1 MNSLLELFQ
10 YNFFLN
16 AVGAA
21 LLASISCGII
31 GTYIVARRIV
41 FISGGIT
48 HASFGGI
55 GLAWYMGLNPVLGA
69 AVFGVL
75 SALGIEWISKKTDVR
90 QDSVIG
96 ILWALGMALGIIFI
110 YMTPGYAPNLMSFLF
125 GNILTV
131 GSLDLY
137 LLLALCIV
145 TIIIFIFF
153 IRPILFVAFDEEFA
167 RTQKAPVQ
175 FLNYLMISLVALAIV
190 LNIRVVGI
198 ILVISFLTIPQTIA
212 GMFTSDFKKMILGS
226 IAFGIL
232 GSFIGLLV
240 SYKINAPSGATII
253 FSFVILFV
261 VAKIVQLVMISM
273 KRKNNALREN
283 KIMVN

>member
-1 MNSLLELFQ
+1 MNSIFELFQ
-10 YNFFLN
+10 YQFFTN
-16 AVGAA
+16 AVFAA
-21 LLASISCGII
+21 IMASITCGII
-31 GTYIVARRIV
+31 GSYIVSRRIV

-55 GLAWYMGLNPVLGA
+55 GIAWYMGLNPILGA
-69 AVFGVL
+69 ALFGVL
-75 SALGIEWISKKTDVR
+75 SAFGIEWLSKKTDVR

-131 GSLDLY
+131 GSLDLW
-137 LLLALCIV
+137 LLLGLSIL
-145 TIIIFIFF
+145 TILIFAMFLK
-153 IRPILFVAFDEEFA
+153 PILYVAFDEEFA
-167 RTQKAPVQ
+167 KTQRIPVH
-175 FLNYLMISLVALAIV
+175 FISYLMIALVALAIV

-212 GMFTSDFKKMILGS
+212 NMFAKDFKRMIFGS
-226 IAFGIL
+226 IGFGLL

-261 VAKIVQLVMISM
+261 IAKLVQLSMIAIR
-273 KRKNNALREN
+273 RKEGIKGE
-283 KIMVN
+283 KIG

>member
-1 MNSLLELFQ
+1 MELFQ

-21 LLASISCGII
+21 ILASISCGII
-31 GTYIVARRIV
+31 GSYIVARRIV

-55 GLAWYMGLNPVLGA
+55 GLAWYLGLNPVFGA

-96 ILWALGMALGIIFI
+96 ILWAFGMALGILFI

-131 GSLDLY
+131 GALDLY
-137 LLLALCIV
+137 LLLGLCV
-145 TIIIFIFF
+145 FTIAVFF
-153 IRPILFVAFDEEFA
+153 FLLRPILFVAFDEEFA

-175 FLNYLMISLVALAIV
+175 FLNYLLISLVALAIV

-212 GMFTSDFKKMILGS
+212 NMFTNDFKKMIFGS

-240 SYKINAPSGATII
+240 SYRINAPSGATII

-261 VAKIVQLVMISM
+261 IAKLVQLVMISVR
-273 KRKNNALREN
+273 RKNLA
-283 KIMVN
+283 

>member
-1 MNSLLELFQ
+1 MNELIELFQ

-21 LLASISCGII
+21 ILASISCGII
-31 GTYIVARRIV
+31 GSYIVARRIV

-55 GLAWYMGLNPVLGA
+55 GLAWYLGLNPVFGA

-96 ILWALGMALGIIFI
+96 ILWAFGMALGILFI

-131 GSLDLY
+131 GALDLY
-137 LLLALCIV
+137 LLLGLCV
-145 TIIIFIFF
+145 FTIAVFF
-153 IRPILFVAFDEEFA
+153 FLLRPILFVAFDEEFA

-175 FLNYLMISLVALAIV
+175 FLNYLLISLVALAIV

-212 GMFTSDFKKMILGS
+212 NMFTNDFKKMIFGS

-240 SYKINAPSGATII
+240 SYRINAPSGATII

-261 VAKIVQLVMISM
+261 IAKLVQLVMISVR
-273 KRKNNALREN
+273 RKNLA
-283 KIMVN
+283 

>member
-1 MNSLLELFQ
+1 MELFQ

-21 LLASISCGII
+21 ILASISCGII
-31 GTYIVARRIV
+31 GSYIVARRIV

-55 GLAWYMGLNPVLGA
+55 GLAWYLGLNPVFGA

-96 ILWALGMALGIIFI
+96 ILWAFGMALGILFI

-131 GSLDLY
+131 GVLDLY
-137 LLLALCIV
+137 LLLGLCV
-145 TIIIFIFF
+145 FTIAVFF
-153 IRPILFVAFDEEFA
+153 FLLRPILFVAFDEEFA

-175 FLNYLMISLVALAIV
+175 FLNYLLISLVALAIV

-212 GMFTSDFKKMILGS
+212 NMFTNDFKKMIFGS
-226 IAFGIL
+226 IAFGFL

-240 SYKINAPSGATII
+240 SYRINAPSGATII

-261 VAKIVQLVMISM
+261 IAKLVQLVMISVR
-273 KRKNNALREN
+273 RKNLA
-283 KIMVN
+283 

>member
-1 MNSLLELFQ
+1 MNSIFELFQ
-10 YNFFLN
+10 YQFFTN
-16 AVGAA
+16 AVFAA
-21 LLASISCGII
+21 IMASITCGII
-31 GTYIVARRIV
+31 GSYIVSRRIV

-55 GLAWYMGLNPVLGA
+55 GIAWYMGLNPILGA
-69 AVFGVL
+69 ALFGVL
-75 SALGIEWISKKTDVR
+75 SAFGIEWLSKKTDVR

-131 GSLDLY
+131 GSLDLW
-137 LLLALCIV
+137 LLLGLSIL
-145 TIIIFIFF
+145 TILIFAMFLK
-153 IRPILFVAFDEEFA
+153 PILYVAFDEEFA
-167 RTQKAPVQ
+167 KTQRIPVH
-175 FLNYLMISLVALAIV
+175 FISYLMIALVALAIV

-212 GMFTSDFKKMILGS
+212 NMFTKDFKRMIFGS
-226 IAFGIL
+226 IGFGLL

-261 VAKIVQLVMISM
+261 IAKLVQLSMIAIR
-273 KRKNNALREN
+273 RKEGIKGE
-283 KIMVN
+283 KIG

>member
-1 MNSLLELFQ
+1 MNELFDLFQ
-10 YNFFLN
+10 YAFFQN
-16 AVGAA
+16 AVMAA
-21 LLASISCGII
+21 VLASISCGII
-31 GTYIVARRIV
+31 GSYIVARRIV

-55 GLAWYMGLNPVLGA
+55 GVAWYLGLNPVLGA

-131 GSLDLY
+131 GALDLF
-137 LLLALCIV
+137 LLLGLCLI
-145 TIIIFIFF
+145 TIAIFVFLL
-153 IRPILFVAFDEEFA
+153 RPILFVAFDEEFA

-175 FLNYLMISLVALAIV
+175 FLNYLLISLVALAIV

-212 GMFTSDFKKMILGS
+212 NMFTNDFKKMILGS
-226 IAFGIL
+226 IGFGIL

-240 SYKINAPSGATII
+240 SYRINAPSGATII

-261 VAKIVQLVMISM
+261 LAKIIQLIMVSV
-273 KRKNNALREN
+273 KRKNIA
-283 KIMVN
+283 

>member
-1 MNSLLELFQ
+1 MNELIELFQ

-21 LLASISCGII
+21 ILASISCGII
-31 GTYIVARRIV
+31 GSYIVARRIV

-55 GLAWYMGLNPVLGA
+55 GLAWYLGLNPVFGA

-96 ILWALGMALGIIFI
+96 ILWAFGMALGILFI

-131 GSLDLY
+131 GALDLY
-137 LLLALCIV
+137 LLLGLCV
-145 TIIIFIFF
+145 FTIAVFF
-153 IRPILFVAFDEEFA
+153 FLLRPILFVAFDEEFA

-175 FLNYLMISLVALAIV
+175 FLNYLLISLVALAIV

-212 GMFTSDFKKMILGS
+212 NMFTNDFKKMIFGS

-240 SYKINAPSGATII
+240 SYRINAPSGATII

-261 VAKIVQLVMISM
+261 IAKLVQLVMISAR
-273 KRKNNALREN
+273 RKS
-283 KIMVN
+283 VD

>member
-1 MNSLLELFQ
+1 MNSIFELFQ
-10 YNFFLN
+10 YQFFTN
-16 AVGAA
+16 AVFAA
-21 LLASISCGII
+21 IMASITCGII
-31 GTYIVARRIV
+31 GSYIVSRRIV

-55 GLAWYMGLNPVLGA
+55 GIAWYMGLNPILGA
-69 AVFGVL
+69 ALFGVL
-75 SALGIEWISKKTDVR
+75 SAFGIEWLSKKTDVR

-131 GSLDLY
+131 GSLDL
-137 LLLALCIV
+137 LLLLGLSIL
-145 TIIIFIFF
+145 TILVFAMFLK
-153 IRPILFVAFDEEFA
+153 PILYVAFDEEFA
-167 RTQKAPVQ
+167 KTQRIPVH
-175 FLNYLMISLVALAIV
+175 FISYLMIALVALAIV

-212 GMFTSDFKKMILGS
+212 NMFTKDFKRMIFGS
-226 IAFGIL
+226 IGFGLL

-261 VAKIVQLVMISM
+261 IAKLVQLSMIAIR
-273 KRKNNALREN
+273 RKEGIKGE
-283 KIMVN
+283 KIG

>member
-1 MNSLLELFQ
+1 MNSILELFQ
-10 YNFFLN
+10 YQFFVN
-16 AVGAA
+16 AVFAA
-21 LLASISCGII
+21 VMASITCGII
-31 GTYIVARRIV
+31 GSYIVARRIV

-55 GLAWYMGLNPVLGA
+55 GIAWYFGLNPILGA
-69 AVFGVL
+69 IVFGVL
-75 SALGIEWISKKTDVR
+75 SAFGIELISKKTDVR

-131 GSLDLY
+131 GVLDLY
-137 LLLALCIV
+137 LLLGLSLL
-145 TIIIFIFF
+145 TIAVFAFF
-153 IRPILFVAFDEEFA
+153 LKPILYVAFDEEYA
-167 RTQKAPVQ
+167 KTQRVSVQ
-175 FLNYLMISLVALAIV
+175 FINYLMIALVALAIV

-212 GMFTSDFKKMILGS
+212 NMFTKNFKEMIIGS
-226 IAFGIL
+226 IIFGLL

-261 VAKIVQLVMISM
+261 IAKLIQVSLLAI
-273 KRKNNALREN
+273 KRKEG
-283 KIMVN
+283 IIEES

>member
-1 MNSLLELFQ
+1 M
-10 YNFFLN
+10 
-16 AVGAA
+16 GAA

-31 GTYIVARRIV
+31 GSYIVARRIV

-55 GLAWYMGLNPVLGA
+55 GIAWFLGFNPIFGA

-75 SALGIEWISKKTDVR
+75 SALGMEWMSKKTDVR

-96 ILWALGMALGIIFI
+96 ILWAFGMAVGIIFI
-110 YMTPGYAPNLMSFLF
+110 YLTPGYAPNLMSFLF

-137 LLLALCIV
+137 LLTGLCV
-145 TIIIFIFF
+145 MIILVFSLIM
-153 IRPILFVAFDEEFA
+153 RLILFVAFDEEYA
-167 RTQKAPVQ
+167 KTQKVPMQ
-175 FLNYLMISLVALAIV
+175 FLNYLMISLVALTIV

-212 GMFTSDFKKMILGS
+212 NMFTNDFKKI
-226 IAFGIL
+226 IFGAIGFGFL
-232 GSFIGLLV
+232 GSFLGLLI

-261 VAKIVQLVMISM
+261 LAKIIQMSVLAV
-273 KRKNNALREN
+273 KRSIR
-283 KIMVN
+283 I